1 MLSWIFGFTLSF
13 VKTDNHIFFVYP
25 QGFPPGY
32 PIVHH
37 KYPPE
42 VAGFTILM
50 EDSSLR
56 YFELFHVLPLN
67 IVISQARTS
76 SA

>member
-25 QGFPPGY
+25 GGFPPGY
-32 PIVHH
+32 LIVRY
-37 KYPPE
+37 KCPPE
-42 VAGFTILM
+42 VSGFTVLM

-56 YFELFHVLPLN
+56 YFEPFHVLPLN